1 VKLKFLAAICIVFS
15 ISVAGLAQSPTYQLF
30 NLSVPGSIGLA
41 AAVAADFNGDHK
53 IDLAVA
59 TMGGAGGSGTD
70 QVFIYLNNGD
80 GTFQPPK
87 SFAVGTGVFAMVGGD
102 FNGDGKIDLIT
113 GNTQSKDISVLLGN
127 GDGTFQSVVSY
138 PAGGAVGGLASGDF
152 NGDGKLDIA
161 VVDQVPGLLSI
172 FLGNGDGTFG
182 APSTQ
187 PLGMTLVGVTVADF
201 NGDGKL
207 DLAITDTNSTVWLL
221 LGAGDGAF
229 GTPQSISLTGTLEG
243 IASGDFNGDK
253 QVDLAVTSIDSASV
267 YVLLGKGD
275 GTFQAPRSLAAG
287 RGAYAVTVGDFNS
300 DGKLD
305 MAVANNFEV
314 PLQNDVSLLL
324 GNGDGTFAA
333 AVPLGAGNNPVSVV
347 AADFSGDG
355 KMDFAVANN
364 GSPFASVLINGF
376 PKGLSSFTTVS
387 AADGSPGLAPES
399 LVSAYAPGISAFGGS
414 AGLPVPTMLAG
425 LMINVQDSEGVS
437 RLAPLLFASPA
448 PSQINFQIPAGTHTG
463 PATLTIL
470 NGTAT
475 AMVEYVTIS
484 PVAPSL
490 FSADSSGTGPAAA
503 TAVSVSGSN
512 VQTPVA
518 VYQCELVCSTVPIVL
533 SANAQV
539 VVSLF
544 GTGIRG
550 AGASSVSCTIHG
562 VNVPVEYAGP
572 QPAFLG
578 LDQINV
584 ALPLSLKG
592 SGQSEVIVT
601 ADGHTSN
608 AVLINIQ

>member
-1 VKLKFLAAICIVFS
+1 MKPKFLVSACIFW
-15 ISVAGLAQSPTYQLF
+15 ISSLALAQSPTYQLL
-30 NLSVPGSIGLA
+30 NLAVPSPLLPGAI
-41 AAVAADFNGDHK
+41 VAADFNGDHK
-53 IDLAVA
+53 IDIAVA
-59 TMGGAGGSGTD
+59 SMGGFPND
-70 QVFIYLNNGD
+70 QVVIYLNNGD

-87 SFAVGTGVFAMVGGD
+87 SFAVGTAVFAMIAGD

-113 GNTQSKDISVLLGN
+113 GQTESKDLSVLLGN
-127 GDGTFQSVVSY
+127 GDGTFQKAVSY
-138 PAGGAVGGLASGDF
+138 PAGGAVGGIVA
-152 NGDGKLDIA
+152 
-161 VVDQVPGLLSI
+161 
-172 FLGNGDGTFG
+172 
-182 APSTQ
+182 
-187 PLGMTLVGVTVADF
+187 ADF

-207 DLAITDTNSTVWLL
+207 DLAVSNQSPGSLSILLGHGDGTFGAASTQSLGMALVGITTADFNGDGKPDLAIADNNNTVWLL
-221 LGAGDGAF
+221 LGAGDGTF
-229 GTPQSISLTGTLEG
+229 GTPQSIALTGTLVG

-253 QVDLAVTSIDSASV
+253 HADLAVANLNAASV

-275 GTFQAPRSLAAG
+275 GTFQPATSLAAG
-287 RGAYAVTVGDFNS
+287 RGAFAVTLGDFNS

-305 MAVANNFEV
+305 IAVANNFEV

-324 GNGDGTFAA
+324 GNGDGTFRAA
-333 AVPLGAGNNPVSVV
+333 IPLGAGNNAVGVV
-347 AADFSGDG
+347 AADFTGNG
-355 KMDFAVANN
+355 KLDLAVANN
-364 GSPFASVLINGF
+364 GSPFASLLINGF
-376 PKGLSSFTTVS
+376 PKGLSSFTSVS

-399 LVSAYAPGISAFGGS
+399 LASAYAPGISGFGGS

-448 PSQINFQIPAGTHTG
+448 PSQINFQIPAGTHAG
-463 PATLTIL
+463 AATLTIL
-470 NGTAT
+470 NGTAS
-475 AMVEYVTIS
+475 AMVEHVSIS

-503 TAVSVSGSN
+503 NAVSVSGGN

-539 VVSLF
+539 VVSFF

-550 AGASSVSCTIHG
+550 AGGASSVSCTIHG
-562 VNVPVEYAGP
+562 VSVPVQFAGP

-601 ADGHTSN
+601 AEGHASN
-608 AVLINIQ
+608 TVLINIQ

>member
-1 VKLKFLAAICIVFS
+1 VKPKFLVSTCIFW
-15 ISVAGLAQSPTYQLF
+15 ISSLALAQSPAYQLV
-30 NLSVPGSIGLA
+30 NLAVPSPLLPGA
-41 AAVAADFNGDHK
+41 VVAADFNGDHK
-53 IDLAVA
+53 IDIAVA
-59 TMGGAGGSGTD
+59 SMGGFPND
-70 QVFIYLNNGD
+70 QVVIYLNNGD

-87 SFAVGTGVFAMVGGD
+87 SFAVGTAVFAMIAGD

-113 GNTQSKDISVLLGN
+113 GQTESKDLSVLLGN
-127 GDGTFQSVVSY
+127 
-138 PAGGAVGGLASGDF
+138 GDF
-152 NGDGKLDIA
+152 NGDGKLDLA
-161 VVDQVPGLLSI
+161 VSNQSPGSLSI
-172 FLGNGDGTFG
+172 LLGHGDGTFG
-182 APSTQ
+182 AASTQ
-187 PLGMTLVGVTVADF
+187 SLGMALVGITAADF

-207 DLAITDTNSTVWLL
+207 DLAIADNNSTVWLL
-221 LGAGDGAF
+221 LGAGDGTF
-229 GTPQSISLTGTLEG
+229 GTPQSIALTGTLVG

-253 QVDLAVTSIDSASV
+253 HADLAVANLNAASV

-275 GTFQAPRSLAAG
+275 GTFQPATSLAAG
-287 RGAYAVTVGDFNS
+287 RGAFAVTLGDFNS

-305 MAVANNFEV
+305 IAVANNFEV

-324 GNGDGTFAA
+324 GNGDGTFRAA
-333 AVPLGAGNNPVSVV
+333 IPLGAGNNAVGVV
-347 AADFSGDG
+347 AADFTGNG
-355 KMDFAVANN
+355 KLDLAVANN
-364 GSPFASVLINGF
+364 GSPFASLLINGF
-376 PKGLSSFTTVS
+376 PKGLSSFTSVS

-399 LVSAYAPGISAFGGS
+399 LVSAYAPGISGFGGS
-414 AGLPVPTMLAG
+414 AGLPVPTTLAG

-448 PSQINFQIPAGTHTG
+448 PSQINFEIPAGTHAG
-463 PATLTIL
+463 AATLTIL
-470 NGTAT
+470 NGTAS

-539 VVSLF
+539 VVSFF

-550 AGASSVSCTIHG
+550 AGGASSVNCTIHG
-562 VNVPVEYAGP
+562 VSVPVQFAGP

-601 ADGHTSN
+601 AEGHASN
-608 AVLINIQ
+608 TVLINIK

>member
-1 VKLKFLAAICIVFS
+1 MIFWISSLA
-15 ISVAGLAQSPTYQLF
+15 LAQSPTYQLF

-59 TMGGAGGSGTD
+59 TMGGVGGSQTD
-70 QVFIYLNNGD
+70 RVFVYLNNSG
-80 GTFQPPK
+80 GTFQEPK
-87 SFAVGTGVFAMVGGD
+87 SFSVGSGVFAMISGD
-102 FNGDGKIDLIT
+102 FNGDGKVDLIT
-113 GNTQSKDISVLLGN
+113 GNTQTKDISVLLGN
-127 GDGTFQSVVSY
+127 GDGTFQTAVSY
-138 PAGGAVGGLASGDF
+138 PAGGAVGGLAAGDF
-152 NGDGKLDIA
+152 NGDGRLDIA

-172 FLGNGDGTFG
+172 FLGNGDGTFR
-182 APSTQ
+182 ALPTQ
-187 PLGMTLVGVTVADF
+187 SLGMTLVGVTAADF

-207 DLAITDTNSTVWLL
+207 DLAIADVNSTVWLL
-221 LGAGDGAF
+221 LGAGDGTF
-229 GTPQSISLTGTLEG
+229 GTPQPIALTGTLEG

-253 QVDLAVTSIDSASV
+253 QVDLAVTGIGSASV

-275 GTFQAPRSLAAG
+275 GTFQAPTSFAAG
-287 RGAYAVTVGDFNS
+287 RGAWAVTVGDFNS

-305 MAVANNFEV
+305 LAVANNFEV

-333 AVPLGAGNNPVSVV
+333 AVPLGAGNNPFSVV

-355 KMDFAVANN
+355 KLDLAVANN
-364 GSPFASVLINGF
+364 GSTFASLLINGF

-399 LVSAYAPGISAFGGS
+399 LVSAYTPGISGFEGS
-414 AGLPVPTMLAG
+414 AGFPVPTTLAG

-437 RLAPLLFASPA
+437 RPAPLLFASPE

-463 PATLTIL
+463 AATLTIL
-470 NGTAT
+470 NGTAS
-475 AMVEYVTIS
+475 AMVEQVTIS

-503 TAVSVSGSN
+503 NAVSVSGSN
-512 VQTPVA
+512 MQTPVA
-518 VYQCELVCSTVPIVL
+518 VYQCEQVCSTVPIVL

-539 VVSLF
+539 VVSFF

-550 AGASSVSCTIHG
+550 AGGASSVSCSIHG
-562 VNVPVEYAGP
+562 VNVPVEFAGP

-584 ALPLSLKG
+584 ALPLSLMG

-601 ADGHTSN
+601 AEGHASN
-608 AVLINIQ
+608 AVLIDIQ

>member
-1 VKLKFLAAICIVFS
+1 
-15 ISVAGLAQSPTYQLF
+15 
-30 NLSVPGSIGLA
+30 
-41 AAVAADFNGDHK
+41 
-53 IDLAVA
+53 
-59 TMGGAGGSGTD
+59 M
-70 QVFIYLNNGD
+70 
-80 GTFQPPK
+80 
-87 SFAVGTGVFAMVGGD
+87 
-102 FNGDGKIDLIT
+102 
-113 GNTQSKDISVLLGN
+113 
-127 GDGTFQSVVSY
+127 
-138 PAGGAVGGLASGDF
+138 
-152 NGDGKLDIA
+152 
-161 VVDQVPGLLSI
+161 
-172 FLGNGDGTFG
+172 
-182 APSTQ
+182 
-187 PLGMTLVGVTVADF
+187 
-201 NGDGKL
+201 
-207 DLAITDTNSTVWLL
+207 
-221 LGAGDGAF
+221 
-229 GTPQSISLTGTLEG
+229 
-243 IASGDFNGDK
+243 
-253 QVDLAVTSIDSASV
+253 
-267 YVLLGKGD
+267 
-275 GTFQAPRSLAAG
+275 
-287 RGAYAVTVGDFNS
+287 
-300 DGKLD
+300 
-305 MAVANNFEV
+305 
-314 PLQNDVSLLL
+314 SLLL

-333 AVPLGAGNNPVSVV
+333 AVPLGAGNNPFSVV

-355 KMDFAVANN
+355 RNLDLAVANN

-425 LMINVQDSEGVS
+425 LMINVQDSKGVS

-518 VYQCELVCSTVPIVL
+518 VYQCEQVCSTVPIVL

-608 AVLINIQ
+608 TVQINIQ

>member
-1 VKLKFLAAICIVFS
+1 MKPKFLVSTCIFW
-15 ISVAGLAQSPTYQLF
+15 ISSLALAQSPAYQLV
-30 NLSVPGSIGLA
+30 NLAVPSPLLPGA
-41 AAVAADFNGDHK
+41 VVAADFNGDHK
-53 IDLAVA
+53 IDIAVA
-59 TMGGAGGSGTD
+59 SMGGFPND
-70 QVFIYLNNGD
+70 QVVIYLNNGD

-87 SFAVGTGVFAMVGGD
+87 SFAVGTAVFAMIAGD

-113 GNTQSKDISVLLGN
+113 GQTESKDLSVLLGN
-127 GDGTFQSVVSY
+127 GDGTFQKAVSY
-138 PAGGAVGGLASGDF
+138 PAGGAVGGIVAADF
-152 NGDGKLDIA
+152 NGDGKLDLA
-161 VVDQVPGLLSI
+161 VSNQSPGSLSI
-172 FLGNGDGTFG
+172 LLGHGDGTFG
-182 APSTQ
+182 AASTQ
-187 PLGMTLVGVTVADF
+187 SLGMALVGITAADF

-207 DLAITDTNSTVWLL
+207 DLAIADNNSTVWLL
-221 LGAGDGAF
+221 LGAGDGTF
-229 GTPQSISLTGTLEG
+229 GTPQSIALTGTLVG
-243 IASGDFNGDK
+243 IASGDFNRDK
-253 QVDLAVTSIDSASV
+253 HADLAVANLNAASV

-275 GTFQAPRSLAAG
+275 GTFQPATSLAAG
-287 RGAYAVTVGDFNS
+287 RGAFAVTLGDFNS

-305 MAVANNFEV
+305 IAVANNFEV

-324 GNGDGTFAA
+324 GNGDGTFRAA
-333 AVPLGAGNNPVSVV
+333 IPLGAGNNAVGVV
-347 AADFSGDG
+347 AADFTGNG
-355 KMDFAVANN
+355 KLDLAVANN
-364 GSPFASVLINGF
+364 GSPFASLLINGF
-376 PKGLSSFTTVS
+376 PKGLSSFTSVS

-399 LVSAYAPGISAFGGS
+399 LVSAYAPGISGFGGS
-414 AGLPVPTMLAG
+414 AGLPVPTTLAG

-448 PSQINFQIPAGTHTG
+448 PSQINFEIPAGTHAG
-463 PATLTIL
+463 AATLTIL
-470 NGTAT
+470 NGTAS

-539 VVSLF
+539 IVSFF

-550 AGASSVSCTIHG
+550 AGGASSVSCTIHG
-562 VNVPVEYAGP
+562 VSVPVQFAGP

-601 ADGHTSN
+601 AEGHASN
-608 AVLINIQ
+608 TVLINIK

>member
-1 VKLKFLAAICIVFS
+1 MKPKFLVSTCIFW
-15 ISVAGLAQSPTYQLF
+15 ISSLALAQSPAYQLV
-30 NLSVPGSIGLA
+30 NLAVPSPLLPGA
-41 AAVAADFNGDHK
+41 VVAADFNGDHK
-53 IDLAVA
+53 IDIAVA
-59 TMGGAGGSGTD
+59 SMGGFPND
-70 QVFIYLNNGD
+70 QVVIYLNNGD

-87 SFAVGTGVFAMVGGD
+87 SFAVGTAVFAMIAGD

-113 GNTQSKDISVLLGN
+113 GQTESKDLSVLLGN
-127 GDGTFQSVVSY
+127 GDGTFQKAVSY
-138 PAGGAVGGLASGDF
+138 PAGGAVGGIVAADF
-152 NGDGKLDIA
+152 NGDGKLDLA
-161 VVDQVPGLLSI
+161 VSNQSPGSLSI
-172 FLGNGDGTFG
+172 LLGHGDGTFG
-182 APSTQ
+182 AASTQ
-187 PLGMTLVGVTVADF
+187 SLGMALVGITAADF

-207 DLAITDTNSTVWLL
+207 DLAIADNNSTVWLL
-221 LGAGDGAF
+221 LGAGDGTF
-229 GTPQSISLTGTLEG
+229 GTPQSIALTGTLVG

-253 QVDLAVTSIDSASV
+253 HADLAVANLNAASV

-275 GTFQAPRSLAAG
+275 GTFQPATSLAAG
-287 RGAYAVTVGDFNS
+287 RGAFAVTLGDFNS

-305 MAVANNFEV
+305 IAVANNFEV

-324 GNGDGTFAA
+324 GNGDGTFRAA
-333 AVPLGAGNNPVSVV
+333 IPLGAGNNAVGVV
-347 AADFSGDG
+347 AADFTGNG
-355 KMDFAVANN
+355 KLDLAVANN
-364 GSPFASVLINGF
+364 GSPFASLLINGF
-376 PKGLSSFTTVS
+376 PKGLSSFTSVS

-399 LVSAYAPGISAFGGS
+399 LVSAYAPGISGFGGS
-414 AGLPVPTMLAG
+414 AGLPVPTTLAG

-448 PSQINFQIPAGTHTG
+448 PSQINFEIPAGTHAG
-463 PATLTIL
+463 AATLTIL
-470 NGTAT
+470 NGTAS
-475 AMVEYVTIS
+475 AMVEHVTIS

-503 TAVSVSGSN
+503 TAVSVSGGN

-518 VYQCELVCSTVPIVL
+518 VYQCELVCSTVAIVL

-539 VVSLF
+539 VVSFF

-550 AGASSVSCTIHG
+550 AGGASSVSCSIHG
-562 VNVPVEYAGP
+562 VSVPVQFAGP

-601 ADGHTSN
+601 AEGHASN
-608 AVLINIQ
+608 TVLINIQ

>member
-1 VKLKFLAAICIVFS
+1 MKPKFLVSTCMIFW
-15 ISVAGLAQSPTYQLF
+15 ISSLALAQSPAYQLF
-30 NLSVPGSIGLA
+30 NLAVPSPLLPGA
-41 AAVAADFNGDHK
+41 VVAADFNGDHK
-53 IDLAVA
+53 IDIAVA
-59 TMGGAGGSGTD
+59 SMGGFPND
-70 QVFIYLNNGD
+70 QVVIYLNNGD

-87 SFAVGTGVFAMVGGD
+87 SFAVGTAVFAMIAGD

-113 GNTQSKDISVLLGN
+113 GQTESKDLSVLLGN
-127 GDGTFQSVVSY
+127 GDGTFQKAVSY
-138 PAGGAVGGLASGDF
+138 PAGGAVGGIVAADF
-152 NGDGKLDIA
+152 NGDGKLDLA
-161 VVDQVPGLLSI
+161 VSNQSPGSLSI
-172 FLGNGDGTFG
+172 LLGHGDGTFG
-182 APSTQ
+182 AASTQ
-187 PLGMTLVGVTVADF
+187 SLGMALVGITAADF

-207 DLAITDTNSTVWLL
+207 DLAIADNNSTVWLL
-221 LGAGDGAF
+221 LGAGDGTF
-229 GTPQSISLTGTLEG
+229 GTPQSIALTGTLVG

-253 QVDLAVTSIDSASV
+253 HADLAVANLNAASV

-275 GTFQAPRSLAAG
+275 GTFQPATSLAAG
-287 RGAYAVTVGDFNS
+287 RGAFAVTLGDFNS

-305 MAVANNFEV
+305 IAVANNFEV

-333 AVPLGAGNNPVSVV
+333 AIPLGAGNNAVGVV
-347 AADFSGDG
+347 AADFTGNG
-355 KMDFAVANN
+355 KLDLAVANN
-364 GSPFASVLINGF
+364 GSPFASLLINGF
-376 PKGLSSFTTVS
+376 PKGLSSFTSVS
-387 AADGSPGLAPES
+387 A
-399 LVSAYAPGISAFGGS
+399 APGISGFGGS
-414 AGLPVPTMLAG
+414 AGLPVPTTLAG

-448 PSQINFQIPAGTHTG
+448 PSQINFEIPAGTHAG
-463 PATLTIL
+463 AATLTIL
-470 NGTAT
+470 NGTAS
-475 AMVEYVTIS
+475 AMVEHVTIS

-503 TAVSVSGSN
+503 TAVSVSGGN

-539 VVSLF
+539 IVSFF

-550 AGASSVSCTIHG
+550 AGGASSVSCTIHG
-562 VNVPVEYAGP
+562 VSVPVQFAGP

-601 ADGHTSN
+601 AEGHASN
-608 AVLINIQ
+608 TVLINIQ

>member
-1 VKLKFLAAICIVFS
+1 MKPKFLVSTCIFW
-15 ISVAGLAQSPTYQLF
+15 ISSLALAQSPAYQLV
-30 NLSVPGSIGLA
+30 NLAVPSPLLPGA
-41 AAVAADFNGDHK
+41 VVAADFNGDHK
-53 IDLAVA
+53 IDIAVA
-59 TMGGAGGSGTD
+59 SMGGFPND
-70 QVFIYLNNGD
+70 QVVIYLNNGD

-87 SFAVGTGVFAMVGGD
+87 SFAVGTAVFAMIAGD

-113 GNTQSKDISVLLGN
+113 GQTESKDLSVLLGN
-127 GDGTFQSVVSY
+127 GDGTFQKAVSY
-138 PAGGAVGGLASGDF
+138 PAGGAVGGIVAADF
-152 NGDGKLDIA
+152 NGDGKLDLA
-161 VVDQVPGLLSI
+161 VSNQSPGSLSI
-172 FLGNGDGTFG
+172 LLGHGDGTFG
-182 APSTQ
+182 AASTQ
-187 PLGMTLVGVTVADF
+187 SLGMALVGITAADF

-207 DLAITDTNSTVWLL
+207 DLAIADNNNTVWLL
-221 LGAGDGAF
+221 LGAGDGTF
-229 GTPQSISLTGTLEG
+229 GTPQSIALTGTLVG

-253 QVDLAVTSIDSASV
+253 HADLAVANLNAASV

-275 GTFQAPRSLAAG
+275 GTFQPATSLAAG
-287 RGAYAVTVGDFNS
+287 RGAFAVTLGDFNS

-305 MAVANNFEV
+305 IAVANNFEV

-324 GNGDGTFAA
+324 GNGDGTFRAA
-333 AVPLGAGNNPVSVV
+333 IPLGAGNNAVGVV
-347 AADFSGDG
+347 AADFTGNG
-355 KMDFAVANN
+355 KLDLAVANN
-364 GSPFASVLINGF
+364 GSPFASLLINGF
-376 PKGLSSFTTVS
+376 PKGLSSFTSVS

-399 LVSAYAPGISAFGGS
+399 LVSAYAPGISGFGGS
-414 AGLPVPTMLAG
+414 AGLPVPTTLAG

-448 PSQINFQIPAGTHTG
+448 PSQINFEIPAGTHAG
-463 PATLTIL
+463 AATLTIL
-470 NGTAT
+470 NGTAS

-539 VVSLF
+539 VVSFF

-550 AGASSVSCTIHG
+550 AGGASSVSCTIHG
-562 VNVPVEYAGP
+562 VSVPVQFAGP

-601 ADGHTSN
+601 AEGHASN
-608 AVLINIQ
+608 TVLINIQ

>member
-1 VKLKFLAAICIVFS
+1 MKPKFLVSTCIFW
-15 ISVAGLAQSPTYQLF
+15 ISSLALAQSPAYQLV
-30 NLSVPGSIGLA
+30 NLAVPSPLLPGA
-41 AAVAADFNGDHK
+41 VVAADFNGDHK
-53 IDLAVA
+53 IDIAVA
-59 TMGGAGGSGTD
+59 SMGGFPND
-70 QVFIYLNNGD
+70 QVVIYLNNGD

-87 SFAVGTGVFAMVGGD
+87 SFAVGTAVFAMIAGD

-113 GNTQSKDISVLLGN
+113 GQTESKDLSVLLGN
-127 GDGTFQSVVSY
+127 GDGTFQKAVSY
-138 PAGGAVGGLASGDF
+138 PAGGAVGGIVAADF
-152 NGDGKLDIA
+152 NGDGKLDLA
-161 VVDQVPGLLSI
+161 VSNQSPGSLSI
-172 FLGNGDGTFG
+172 LLGHGDGTFG
-182 APSTQ
+182 AASTQ
-187 PLGMTLVGVTVADF
+187 SLGMALVGITAADF

-207 DLAITDTNSTVWLL
+207 DLAIADNNNTVWLL
-221 LGAGDGAF
+221 LGAGDGTF
-229 GTPQSISLTGTLEG
+229 GTPQSIALTGTLVG

-253 QVDLAVTSIDSASV
+253 HADLAVANLNAASV

-275 GTFQAPRSLAAG
+275 GTFQPATSLAAG
-287 RGAYAVTVGDFNS
+287 RGAFAVTLGDFNS

-305 MAVANNFEV
+305 IAVANNFEV

-324 GNGDGTFAA
+324 GNGDGTFRAA
-333 AVPLGAGNNPVSVV
+333 IPLGAGNNAVGVV
-347 AADFSGDG
+347 AADFTGNG
-355 KMDFAVANN
+355 KLDLAVANN
-364 GSPFASVLINGF
+364 GSPFASLLINGF
-376 PKGLSSFTTVS
+376 PKGLSSFTSVS

-399 LVSAYAPGISAFGGS
+399 LVSAYAPGISGFGGS
-414 AGLPVPTMLAG
+414 AGLPVPTTLAG

-448 PSQINFQIPAGTHTG
+448 PSQINFQIPAGTHAG
-463 PATLTIL
+463 AATLTIL
-470 NGTAT
+470 NGTAS

-539 VVSLF
+539 VVSFF

-550 AGASSVSCTIHG
+550 AGGASSVSCTIHG
-562 VNVPVEYAGP
+562 VSVPVQFAGP

-601 ADGHTSN
+601 AEGHASN

>member
-1 VKLKFLAAICIVFS
+1 VKPKFLVSTCIFW
-15 ISVAGLAQSPTYQLF
+15 ISSLALAQSPAYQLV
-30 NLSVPGSIGLA
+30 NLAVPSPLLPGA
-41 AAVAADFNGDHK
+41 VVAADFNGDHK
-53 IDLAVA
+53 IDIAVA
-59 TMGGAGGSGTD
+59 SMGGFPND
-70 QVFIYLNNGD
+70 QVVIYLNNGD

-87 SFAVGTGVFAMVGGD
+87 SFAVGTAVFAMIAGD

-113 GNTQSKDISVLLGN
+113 GQTESKDLSVLLGN
-127 GDGTFQSVVSY
+127 GDGTFQKAVSY
-138 PAGGAVGGLASGDF
+138 PAGGAVGGIVA
-152 NGDGKLDIA
+152 
-161 VVDQVPGLLSI
+161 
-172 FLGNGDGTFG
+172 
-182 APSTQ
+182 
-187 PLGMTLVGVTVADF
+187 ADF

-207 DLAITDTNSTVWLL
+207 DLAVSNQSPGSLSILLGHGDGTFGAASTQSLGMALVGITAADFNGDGKPDLAIADNNNTVWLL
-221 LGAGDGAF
+221 LGAGDGTF
-229 GTPQSISLTGTLEG
+229 GTPQSIALTGTLVG

-253 QVDLAVTSIDSASV
+253 HADLAVANLNAASV

-275 GTFQAPRSLAAG
+275 GTFQPATSLAAG
-287 RGAYAVTVGDFNS
+287 RGAFAVTLGDFNS

-305 MAVANNFEV
+305 IAVANNFEV

-324 GNGDGTFAA
+324 GNGDGTFRAA
-333 AVPLGAGNNPVSVV
+333 IPLGAGNNAVGVV
-347 AADFSGDG
+347 AADFTGNG
-355 KMDFAVANN
+355 KLDLAVANN
-364 GSPFASVLINGF
+364 GSPFASLLINGF
-376 PKGLSSFTTVS
+376 PKGLSSFTSVS

-399 LVSAYAPGISAFGGS
+399 LVSAYAPGISGFGGS
-414 AGLPVPTMLAG
+414 AGLPVPTTLAG

-448 PSQINFQIPAGTHTG
+448 PSQINFEIPAGTHAG
-463 PATLTIL
+463 AATLTIL
-470 NGTAT
+470 NGTAS

-539 VVSLF
+539 VVSFF

-550 AGASSVSCTIHG
+550 AGGASSVSCTIHG
-562 VNVPVEYAGP
+562 VSVPVQFAGP

-601 ADGHTSN
+601 AEGHASN

>member
-1 VKLKFLAAICIVFS
+1 MKPKFLVSACMAFC
-15 ISVAGLAQSPTYQLF
+15 ISVLALAQSPTYQLV
-30 NLSVPGSIGLA
+30 NLAVPSPLLPGA
-41 AAVAADFNGDHK
+41 VVAADFNGDHK
-53 IDLAVA
+53 IDIAVA
-59 TMGGAGGSGTD
+59 SMGGFPND
-70 QVFIYLNNGD
+70 QVVIYLNNGD

-87 SFAVGTGVFAMVGGD
+87 SFAVGTAVFAMIAGD

-113 GNTQSKDISVLLGN
+113 GQTESKDLSVLLGN
-127 GDGTFQSVVSY
+127 GDGTFQKAVSY
-138 PAGGAVGGLASGDF
+138 PAGGAVGGIVA
-152 NGDGKLDIA
+152 
-161 VVDQVPGLLSI
+161 
-172 FLGNGDGTFG
+172 
-182 APSTQ
+182 
-187 PLGMTLVGVTVADF
+187 ADF

-207 DLAITDTNSTVWLL
+207 DLAVSNQSPGSLSILLGHGDGTFGAASTQSLGMALVGITTADFNGDGKPDLAIADNNNTVWLL
-221 LGAGDGAF
+221 LGAGDGTF
-229 GTPQSISLTGTLEG
+229 GTPQSIALTGTLVG

-253 QVDLAVTSIDSASV
+253 HADLAVANLNAASV

-275 GTFQAPRSLAAG
+275 GTFQPATSLAAG
-287 RGAYAVTVGDFNS
+287 RGAFAVTLGDFNS

-305 MAVANNFEV
+305 IAVANNFEV

-324 GNGDGTFAA
+324 GNGDGTFRAA
-333 AVPLGAGNNPVSVV
+333 IPLGAGNNAVGVV
-347 AADFSGDG
+347 AADFTGNG
-355 KMDFAVANN
+355 KLDLAVANN
-364 GSPFASVLINGF
+364 GSPFASLLINGF
-376 PKGLSSFTTVS
+376 PKGLSSFTSVS

-399 LVSAYAPGISAFGGS
+399 LVSAYAPGISGFGGS
-414 AGLPVPTMLAG
+414 AGLPVPTTLAG

-448 PSQINFQIPAGTHTG
+448 PSQINFQIPAGTHAG
-463 PATLTIL
+463 AATLTIL
-470 NGTAT
+470 NGTAS

-539 VVSLF
+539 VVSFF

-550 AGASSVSCTIHG
+550 AGGASSVSCTIHG
-562 VNVPVEYAGP
+562 VSVPVQFAGP

-601 ADGHTSN
+601 AEGHASN

>member
-1 VKLKFLAAICIVFS
+1 MKPKFLVSTCIFW
-15 ISVAGLAQSPTYQLF
+15 ISSLALAQSPAYQLV
-30 NLSVPGSIGLA
+30 NLAVPSPLLPGA
-41 AAVAADFNGDHK
+41 VVAADFNGDHK
-53 IDLAVA
+53 IDIAVA
-59 TMGGAGGSGTD
+59 SMGGFPND
-70 QVFIYLNNGD
+70 QVVIYLNNGD

-87 SFAVGTGVFAMVGGD
+87 SFAVGTAVFAMIAGD

-113 GNTQSKDISVLLGN
+113 GQTESKDLSVLLGN
-127 GDGTFQSVVSY
+127 GDGTFQKAVSY
-138 PAGGAVGGLASGDF
+138 PAGGAVGGIVAADF
-152 NGDGKLDIA
+152 NGDGKLDLA
-161 VVDQVPGLLSI
+161 VSNQSPGSLSI
-172 FLGNGDGTFG
+172 LLGHGDGTFG
-182 APSTQ
+182 AASTQ
-187 PLGMTLVGVTVADF
+187 SLGMALVGITAADF

-207 DLAITDTNSTVWLL
+207 DLAIADNNSTVWLL
-221 LGAGDGAF
+221 LGAGDGTF
-229 GTPQSISLTGTLEG
+229 GTPQSIALTGTLVG
-243 IASGDFNGDK
+243 IASGDFNRDK
-253 QVDLAVTSIDSASV
+253 HADLAVANLNAASV

-275 GTFQAPRSLAAG
+275 GTFQPATSLAAG
-287 RGAYAVTVGDFNS
+287 RGAFAVTLGDFNS

-305 MAVANNFEV
+305 IAVANNFEV

-324 GNGDGTFAA
+324 GNGDGTFRAA
-333 AVPLGAGNNPVSVV
+333 IPLGAGNNAVGVV
-347 AADFSGDG
+347 AADFTGNG
-355 KMDFAVANN
+355 KLDLAVANN
-364 GSPFASVLINGF
+364 GSPFASLLINGF
-376 PKGLSSFTTVS
+376 PKGLSSFTSVS

-399 LVSAYAPGISAFGGS
+399 LVSAHAPGISGFGGS
-414 AGLPVPTMLAG
+414 AGLPVPTTLAG

-448 PSQINFQIPAGTHTG
+448 PSQINFQIPAGTHAG
-463 PATLTIL
+463 AATLTIL
-470 NGTAT
+470 NGTAP
-475 AMVEYVTIS
+475 AMVEYVTITA
-484 PVAPSL
+484 VAPSL

-539 VVSLF
+539 VVSFF

-550 AGASSVSCTIHG
+550 AGGASSVSCTIHG
-562 VNVPVEYAGP
+562 VSVPVQFAGP

-601 ADGHTSN
+601 AEGHASN

>member
-1 VKLKFLAAICIVFS
+1 MIA
-15 ISVAGLAQSPTYQLF
+15 
-30 NLSVPGSIGLA
+30 
-41 AAVAADFNGDHK
+41 
-53 IDLAVA
+53 
-59 TMGGAGGSGTD
+59 
-70 QVFIYLNNGD
+70 
-80 GTFQPPK
+80 
-87 SFAVGTGVFAMVGGD
+87 GD

-113 GNTQSKDISVLLGN
+113 GQTESKDLSVLLGN
-127 GDGTFQSVVSY
+127 GDGTFQKAVSY
-138 PAGGAVGGLASGDF
+138 PAGGAVGGIVAADF
-152 NGDGKLDIA
+152 NGDGKLDLA
-161 VVDQVPGLLSI
+161 VSNQSPGSLSI
-172 FLGNGDGTFG
+172 LLGHGDGTFG
-182 APSTQ
+182 AASTQ
-187 PLGMTLVGVTVADF
+187 SLGMALVGITAADF

-207 DLAITDTNSTVWLL
+207 DLAIADNNSTVWLL
-221 LGAGDGAF
+221 LGAGDGTF
-229 GTPQSISLTGTLEG
+229 GTPQSIALTGTLVG
-243 IASGDFNGDK
+243 IASGDFNRDK
-253 QVDLAVTSIDSASV
+253 HADLAVANLNAASV

-275 GTFQAPRSLAAG
+275 GTFQPATSLAAG
-287 RGAYAVTVGDFNS
+287 RGAFAVTLGDFNS

-305 MAVANNFEV
+305 IAVANNFEV

-333 AVPLGAGNNPVSVV
+333 AIPLGAGNNAVGVV
-347 AADFSGDG
+347 AADFTGNG
-355 KMDFAVANN
+355 KLDLAVANN
-364 GSPFASVLINGF
+364 GSPFASLLINGF
-376 PKGLSSFTTVS
+376 PKGLSSFTSVS

-399 LVSAYAPGISAFGGS
+399 LVSAHAPGISGFGGS
-414 AGLPVPTMLAG
+414 AGLPVPTTLAG

-448 PSQINFQIPAGTHTG
+448 PSQINFQIPAGTHAG
-463 PATLTIL
+463 AATLTIL
-470 NGTAT
+470 NGTAP
-475 AMVEYVTIS
+475 AMVEYVTITA
-484 PVAPSL
+484 VAPSL

-539 VVSLF
+539 VVSFF

-550 AGASSVSCTIHG
+550 AGGASSVSCTIHG
-562 VNVPVEYAGP
+562 VSVPVQFAGP

-601 ADGHTSN
+601 AEGHASN

>member
-1 VKLKFLAAICIVFS
+1 LLPGAI
-15 ISVAGLAQSPTYQLF
+15 
-30 NLSVPGSIGLA
+30 
-41 AAVAADFNGDHK
+41 VAADFNGDHK
-53 IDLAVA
+53 IDIAVA
-59 TMGGAGGSGTD
+59 SMGGFPND
-70 QVFIYLNNGD
+70 QVVIYLNNGD

-87 SFAVGTGVFAMVGGD
+87 SFAVGTAVFAMIAGD

-113 GNTQSKDISVLLGN
+113 GQTESKDLSVLLGN
-127 GDGTFQSVVSY
+127 GDGTFQKAVSY
-138 PAGGAVGGLASGDF
+138 PAGGAVGGIVA
-152 NGDGKLDIA
+152 
-161 VVDQVPGLLSI
+161 
-172 FLGNGDGTFG
+172 
-182 APSTQ
+182 
-187 PLGMTLVGVTVADF
+187 ADF

-207 DLAITDTNSTVWLL
+207 DLAVSNQSPGSLSILLGHGDGTFGAASTQSLGMALVGITTADFNGDGKPDLAIADNNNTVWLL
-221 LGAGDGAF
+221 LGAGDGTF
-229 GTPQSISLTGTLEG
+229 GTPQSIALTGTLVG

-253 QVDLAVTSIDSASV
+253 HADLAVANLNAASV

-275 GTFQAPRSLAAG
+275 GTFQPATSLAAG
-287 RGAYAVTVGDFNS
+287 RGAFAVTLGDFNS

-305 MAVANNFEV
+305 IAVANNFEV

-324 GNGDGTFAA
+324 GNGDGTFRAA
-333 AVPLGAGNNPVSVV
+333 IPLGAGNNAVGVV
-347 AADFSGDG
+347 AADFTGNG
-355 KMDFAVANN
+355 KLDLAVANN
-364 GSPFASVLINGF
+364 GSPFASLLINGF
-376 PKGLSSFTTVS
+376 PKGLSSFTSVS

-399 LVSAYAPGISAFGGS
+399 LASAYAPGISGFGGS

-448 PSQINFQIPAGTHTG
+448 PSQINFQIPAGTHAG
-463 PATLTIL
+463 AATLTIL
-470 NGTAT
+470 NGTAS
-475 AMVEYVTIS
+475 AMVEHVSIS

-503 TAVSVSGSN
+503 NAVSVSGGN

-539 VVSLF
+539 IVSFF

-550 AGASSVSCTIHG
+550 AGGASSVSCTIHG
-562 VNVPVEYAGP
+562 VSVPVQFAGP

-601 ADGHTSN
+601 AEGHASN
-608 AVLINIQ
+608 TVLINIQ

>member
-1 VKLKFLAAICIVFS
+1 VKLTLLLATWFVFR
-15 ISVAGLAQSPTYQLF
+15 ISALAQNPTYQLF
-30 NLSVPGSIGLA
+30 NLAVGPPVAPSI
-41 AAVAADFNGDHK
+41 VIAADFNGDHK
-53 IDLAVA
+53 IDIAVS
-59 TMGGAGGSGTD
+59 TMGGFPND
-70 QVFIYLNNGD
+70 QVLIFLNNGD
-80 GTFQPPK
+80 GTFQAPK
-87 SFAVGTGVFAMVGGD
+87 SFAVGTAVFAMISGD
-102 FNGDGKIDLIT
+102 FNGDGKVDLVT

-187 PLGMTLVGVTVADF
+187 PLGMTLVGATVADF

-221 LGAGDGAF
+221 LGAGDGTF

-275 GTFQAPRSLAAG
+275 GTFQAPTSLAAG

-333 AVPLGAGNNPVSVV
+333 AVPLGAGNNPFSVV

-437 RLAPLLFASPA
+437 RLAPLLFASPV

-601 ADGHTSN
+601 AAGHTSN
-608 AVLINIQ
+608 TVLINIQ

>member
-1 VKLKFLAAICIVFS
+1 MKPKFLVSACIFW
-15 ISVAGLAQSPTYQLF
+15 ISSLALARSPTYQLL
-30 NLSVPGSIGLA
+30 NLAVPSPLLPGAI
-41 AAVAADFNGDHK
+41 VAADFNGDHK
-53 IDLAVA
+53 IDIAVA
-59 TMGGAGGSGTD
+59 SMGGFPND
-70 QVFIYLNNGD
+70 QVVIYLNNGD

-87 SFAVGTGVFAMVGGD
+87 SFAVGTAVFAMIAGD

-113 GNTQSKDISVLLGN
+113 GQTESKDLSVLMGN
-127 GDGTFQSVVSY
+127 GDGTFQKAVSY
-138 PAGGAVGGLASGDF
+138 PAGGAVGGIVA
-152 NGDGKLDIA
+152 
-161 VVDQVPGLLSI
+161 
-172 FLGNGDGTFG
+172 
-182 APSTQ
+182 
-187 PLGMTLVGVTVADF
+187 ADF

-207 DLAITDTNSTVWLL
+207 DLAVSNQSPGSLSILLGHGDGTFGAASTQSLGMALVGITTADFNGDGKPDLAIADNNNTVWLL
-221 LGAGDGAF
+221 LGAGDGTF
-229 GTPQSISLTGTLEG
+229 GTPQSIALTGTLVG

-253 QVDLAVTSIDSASV
+253 HADLAVANLNAASV

-275 GTFQAPRSLAAG
+275 GTFQPATSLAAG
-287 RGAYAVTVGDFNS
+287 RGAFAVTLGDFNS

-305 MAVANNFEV
+305 IAVANNFEV

-333 AVPLGAGNNPVSVV
+333 AIPLGAGNNAVGVV
-347 AADFSGDG
+347 AADFTGNG
-355 KMDFAVANN
+355 KLDLAVANN
-364 GSPFASVLINGF
+364 GSPFASLLINGF
-376 PKGLSSFTTVS
+376 PKGLSSFTSVS

-399 LVSAYAPGISAFGGS
+399 LASAYAPGISGFGGS

-448 PSQINFQIPAGTHTG
+448 PSQINFEIPAGTHAG
-463 PATLTIL
+463 AATLTIL
-470 NGTAT
+470 NGTAS
-475 AMVEYVTIS
+475 AMVEHVSIS

-503 TAVSVSGSN
+503 NAVSVSGGN

-539 VVSLF
+539 VVSFF

-550 AGASSVSCTIHG
+550 AGGASSVSCTIHG
-562 VNVPVEYAGP
+562 VSVPVQFAGP

-601 ADGHTSN
+601 AEGHASN
-608 AVLINIQ
+608 TVLINIQ